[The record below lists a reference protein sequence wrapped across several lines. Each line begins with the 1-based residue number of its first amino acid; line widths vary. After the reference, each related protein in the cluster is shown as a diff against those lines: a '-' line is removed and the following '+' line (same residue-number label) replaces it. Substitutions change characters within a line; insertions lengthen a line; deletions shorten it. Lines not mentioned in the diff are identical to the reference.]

1 MKTIQVGRFKAE
13 LSSILEAVQK
23 EGETFV
29 IAFGKQHKK
38 IAMLVPYAEEKKAR
52 RFGQLKGKVVIPD
65 DFDEENEEVNALFYG
80 SKS

>member
-29 IAFGKQHKK
+29 IAFGKRHKK
-38 IAMLVPYAEEKKAR
+38 IAMLVPYVEEKRAR
-52 RFGQLKGKVVIPD
+52 RFGQLRGKVVIPD
-65 DFDEENEEVNALFYG
+65 NFDDENEAVNALFYG
-80 SKS
+80 SKL